1 MESNAKN
8 TATAKT
14 TKSSKTS
21 NKENRRARVIS
32 ILNQARGM
40 ELHAISQYMSQHYS
54 LDDMDYGTL
63 AGNMKLIAIDEMR
76 HAEMFAERI
85 KVLDGEPV
93 TDYTG
98 VIVKKQAILNVYTH
112 NTDLED
118 DTIEVYNQF
127 LKECRENN
135 DIISAQ
141 LFETIIGEEQTHL
154 DYFENI
160 SGHVKSLGTSYLS
173 KIAGTSSSTGGTTKG
188 FVIAPL
194 GGDTSP
200 A

>member
-1 MESNAKN
+1 MESTPKN
-8 TATAKT
+8 PSTAKT
-14 TKSSKTS
+14 KTNKTS
-21 NKENRRARVIS
+21 AKENRRIQVINL
-32 ILNQARGM
+32 LNQARGM

-98 VIVKKQAILNVYTH
+98 VIVKKQAILNIYTH

-127 LKECRENN
+127 LKECRDNN

-141 LFETIIGEEQTHL
+141 LFETIIGEEQAHL

-160 SGHVKSLGTSYLS
+160 GGHVKSLGTSYLS
-173 KIAGTSSSTGGTTKG
+173 KIAGSSSSTGGTTKG
-188 FVIAPL
+188 FVLAPL
-194 GGDTSP
+194 GGDTTAP